1 MRSASLQIVWGQ
13 WLARWIGIRAALAAT
28 WEQQADRVGLWSPVL
43 VAAGIG
49 LFFWLPRDP
58 PSWMLSMPVA
68 VAGVAFLVRRRGLG
82 LVLMGRAGLLLTIGF
97 AAAQAHSLL
106 TAPVALGFPLP
117 AAWYAAQVAAVG
129 RTEAGYRLTLSH
141 LQRDGVPVAEVGGG
155 KVRLSLRSGPV
166 PPVGSRVTVRAVLT
180 PVPPPLVVGG
190 FDTRLAQFFQG
201 ITAHGAVYDLRVIDP
216 GEAPPWTRWRDGLA
230 ATVRGTVAG
239 PAGDIAVA
247 LAVGDQTGIAEPVRQ
262 AMRDSGLTH
271 ILSISGL
278 HIGLVAALV
287 MLTVRRGLAVIP
299 ALALRLDTKK
309 IAVWP
314 TAALVLLYGILAG
327 WDVPVQRS
335 VLMTGVVLLAIL
347 IDRTPLTLRTVA
359 VAAFLVLL
367 GSPEALLNPGFQMS
381 FAAVIALIA
390 AYERIGPWVSG
401 LRAAYGGIL
410 TPLIVLAS
418 SVLTSLVATLATA
431 PFTAYHFHSIAL
443 YGIVANLLAI
453 PLTGFIIMPGI
464 VLGFL
469 LLPLGLDAWG
479 WQIAGWGINGLIALA
494 AAVAAFP
501 GASIPV
507 AQFSGFALLL
517 IVLAGLWACLWHGNL
532 RWFALIPLA
541 GAMGVIISTPPPLF
555 LTGGSDAAIAVP
567 RADGIVEIFGATPTS
582 LPARALGA
590 ALAARE
596 IIPMGAPDSR
606 AACDPWGCRFPT
618 LHGPLALQRHPGAMS
633 DDCRDAWGIVTAIPL
648 RLPCP
653 APAWTLSTQH
663 MRRTGPVRAT
673 IQDRGVSLETTRQSG
688 RRWQPPER
696 PRAQ

>member
-1 MRSASLQIVWGQ
+1 MRSAPIQIFWGQ

-43 VAAGIG
+43 LAAGIG

-58 PSWMLSMPVA
+58 PSWSLSVPIAA
-68 VAGVAFLVRRRGLG
+68 VGIVFLARRGGVG
-82 LVLMGRAGLLLTIGF
+82 LVLSSRAGLLLSLGF
-97 AAAQAHSLL
+97 VAAQAHSLL
-106 TAPVALGFPLP
+106 TAPVALGFSLP
-117 AAWYAAQVAAVG
+117 AAWYSAEVTAVG
-129 RTEAGYRLTLSH
+129 RTEAGYRLTLRQ
-141 LQRDGVPVAEVGGG
+141 LERDGAPVLEVGGG
-155 KVRLSLRSGPV
+155 KARLSLRSATL

-180 PVPPPLVVGG
+180 PVPPPLVLGG
-190 FDTRLAQFFQG
+190 FDSRLAQFFQG
-201 ITAHGAVYDLRVIDP
+201 ITAHGAIYDLRVIDR
-216 GEAPPWTRWRDGLA
+216 GQSPPWTRWREALA
-230 ATVRGTVAG
+230 ATVRSTVAG
-239 PAGDIAVA
+239 PAADIAVA

-287 MLTVRRGLAVIP
+287 MLTVRRGLAIIP

-309 IAVWP
+309 LAVWP

-390 AYERIGPWVSG
+390 AYERIGPWVSS

-418 SVLTSLVATLATA
+418 SILTSLVATLATA

-443 YGIVANLLAI
+443 YGIISNLLAI
-453 PLTGFIIMPGI
+453 PLTGLIIMPGI

-507 AQFSGFALLL
+507 AQFSGSALLL

-532 RWFALIPLA
+532 RWFAVLPLV
-541 GAMGVIISTPPPLF
+541 GATAVILLTPKPLF
-555 LTGGSDAAIAVP
+555 LTGGNNATIAVP
-567 RADGIVEIFGATPTS
+567 RADGIVEIFGATPNS
-582 LPARALGA
+582 LPARALGS

-596 IIPMGAPDSR
+596 IIPMGAPGSL

-618 LHGPLALQRHPGAMS
+618 LHGPLALQRHPGAIS
-633 DDCRDAWGIVTAIPL
+633 DDCRDAWGIVTTIPL

-653 APAWTLSTQH
+653 APAWTLSTLQL
-663 MRRTGPVRAT
+663 RRTGPVRAT
-673 IQDRGVSLETTRQSG
+673 IENRGVNLDAARQNG